1 MATVPSTLAAPARAS
16 SSRSQQSH
24 ERNPAVSSTTTTNHN
39 RKAAV
44 VAAASPPK
52 SDHNGYLVVVADH
65 EERSWDAVLQDLGV
79 HNNTKV
85 KTFGKTVRMF
95 SMDMSH
101 LEARGLA
108 SYDNI
113 KHVEK
118 NYRRRAM
125 VMPSK
130 TKPKQ
135 MGRSFRPGNP
145 GHQYENAKFKRQAD
159 AIVEQT
165 TAPWGLERIS
175 APGKVIPGDRK
186 TEDLFY
192 KYKFDRLSGA
202 GVDVYVLD
210 TGINVNHVDFGGR
223 AKMVFSAF
231 NDMGE
236 DENGHG
242 THTAGTIGSLTYGV
256 AKNVNLLGVK
266 ILDKDGEGDDENI
279 AAGIDAVIDSH
290 EKRKTEPGFMG
301 SVISMSLGGIG
312 TSVSLADIVRRA
324 SQAGIH
330 IAAAAGNDGTDAC
343 RSDPGR
349 LTTQMPV
356 ITVGA
361 TDIEDKVA
369 DFSNWGKC
377 VDVHAPGVSVVSTW
391 KDGNRSIKSEDGT
404 SMAAPHVAGMIATEL
419 ARNGQFKL
427 DPVGMKKMILNKS
440 LNGTVAAA
448 SKTPTQG
455 MMMLLNTGMGAVGS
469 LSESGTT
476 AGPGSNSTG
485 TWTMQLRARHFRE

>member
-1 MATVPSTLAAPARAS
+1 MKSLAILSGCLLMATVPSTLAAPTRA
-16 SSRSQQSH
+16 SRSQSH
-24 ERNPAVSSTTTTNHN
+24 EAPAAAAPPPS

-44 VAAASPPK
+44 SPPK

-65 EERSWDAVLQDLGV
+65 EERPWDAVLQDLGV
-79 HNNTKV
+79 HNSTKV

-130 TKPKQ
+130 SKPMV
-135 MGRSFRPGNP
+135 MGRSFRPG
-145 GHQYENAKFKRQAD
+145 HENAKRQAD
-159 AIVEQT
+159 AIVEQS

-175 APGKVIPGDRK
+175 TPGKVVPGDRK

-256 AKNVNLLGVK
+256 AKNANILGVK
-266 ILDKDGEGDDENI
+266 ILDASGEGDDENI

-290 EKRKTEPGFMG
+290 EKRKTQPGFMG

-343 RSDPGR
+343 RCDPGR
-349 LTTQMPV
+349 LTKQMPV

-369 DFSNWGKC
+369 DFSNWGTC
-377 VDVHAPGVSVVSTW
+377 VDVHAPGVSIVSTW

-419 ARNGQFKL
+419 ARNAQYKM
-427 DPVGMKKMILNKS
+427 DPEGMKKMILGKS
-440 LNGTVAAA
+440 LNGRIAMPT
-448 SKTPTQG
+448 KTPTQG
-455 MMMLLNTGMGAVGS
+455 VMMLLNTGMGKEGS
-469 LSESGTT
+469 MGSKPS
-476 AGPGSNSTG
+476 SNSTG
-485 TWTMQLRARHFRE
+485 TWTMQLRARQFRE